1 MRQPLVF
8 TTVRSR
14 REDREFQRYN
24 KPEEPEDQ
32 PRPVEGRRQ
41 ELLKKFQWHLFTSPE
56 GLLSEWDWKDAEDRM
71 KWARKRA
78 VALGLGAARLA
89 LGGVGQPTPTAR
101 PAARARRP
109 TGSSSRRRRAER
121 GRSSSGGGD
130 A

>member
-41 ELLKKFQWHLFTSPE
+41 ELLKKFQWHLFTSAMVPWYAHATQYKHN
-56 GLLSEWDWKDAEDRM
+56 L
-71 KWARKRA
+71 
-78 VALGLGAARLA
+78 
-89 LGGVGQPTPTAR
+89 
-101 PAARARRP
+101 
-109 TGSSSRRRRAER
+109 
-121 GRSSSGGGD
+121 
-130 A
+130 